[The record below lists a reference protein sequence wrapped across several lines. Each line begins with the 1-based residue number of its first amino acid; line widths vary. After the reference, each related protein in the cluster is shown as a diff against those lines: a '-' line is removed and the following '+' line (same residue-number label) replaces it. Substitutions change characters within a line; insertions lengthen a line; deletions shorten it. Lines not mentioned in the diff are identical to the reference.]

1 MAEPTATAF
10 PTLSRRRLLT
20 GAGAAAVAGALG
32 ASPAEAHGR
41 SGHHHKGGD
50 ARPRRILPLPK
61 PIPGGTAVGLP
72 APLDFVHIFLPG
84 PTDATTPFLGLPGE
98 GLDVEPSTITDFRG
112 RTAFAVLSGRAR
124 GNDGKNYNVE
134 FDVRVIEGRYVAA
147 DGSRNYGAFGFF

>member
-20 GAGAAAVAGALG
+20 GAGGGCGRRRSRRLTGRGARSQRPSSQGWRRATASHPPAAQA
-32 ASPAEAHGR
+32 
-41 SGHHHKGGD
+41 D
-50 ARPRRILPLPK
+50 PRR
-61 PIPGGTAVGLP
+61 TAVGLP